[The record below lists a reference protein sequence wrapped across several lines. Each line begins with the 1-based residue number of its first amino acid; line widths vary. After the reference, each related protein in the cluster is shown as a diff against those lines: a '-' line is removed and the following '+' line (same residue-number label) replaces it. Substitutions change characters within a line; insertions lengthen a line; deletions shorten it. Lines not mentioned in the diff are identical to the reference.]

1 MQVATTIIGTG
12 LAGYT
17 VARELRKLSKDLPLR
32 LICADSGAFYSKPM
46 LSNALTA
53 NKTAAQLALKNA
65 ARMAEELNAEVVADT
80 RVEALRLEARQVQTA
95 DSAWPY
101 SQLVLALGADP
112 VSLSLAGAQPGD
124 VLSINDLGDYDR
136 FRTRLVT
143 ARRVI
148 LLGAGL
154 IGCEFANDLA
164 SAGFE
169 VTVVDPAAWPLS
181 RLLPEEG
188 GRFLQARLEQARVQF
203 RWGVGA
209 QAIEAAGN
217 GAAANGSPAKGY
229 RLTLTDQSVLEADLV
244 VSAVGLRPRTALASA
259 AGLQVGRGIAVDRTL
274 RSSDPRV
281 FALGDCAEVGGLVL
295 PFVLPIMQC
304 ARALAA
310 TLTGTPVPVNY
321 PAMPV
326 VVKTP
331 ACPAVVSPPL
341 PGALGQWHTQT
352 SAQGCEARFE
362 SGGQLLGF
370 ALLGDAVARK
380 QELAANLPPWL
391 PVP

>member
-95 DSAWPY
+95 DTAWPY

-124 VLSINDLGDYDR
+124 VLSINDLGEYDR

-209 QAIEAAGN
+209 AAIVVN
-217 GAAANGSPAKGY
+217 GEGY
-229 RLTLTDQSVLEADLV
+229 RLTLSDQSVVEADLV